1 MWHQKGGRESS
12 STHLQHLLQI
22 FRVSSQLQLRHFI
35 ADGFVVL
42 IAYQVPVRHLF
53 HLQTETGFKIEMCAY
68 KCPSDNS
75 STFRQTDTG
84 FQEISV
90 CKMSIRHLN
99 LQNWHTG
106 FQNRDQCMQ
115 NVRQTPKLSKLTQLG
130 FQNRDQCMQNVY
142 QTPKLSKKTQDFKT
156 AVTACTPNTCQT
168 CTLPSTLKISNMEF
182 QSRGQSTQSA
192 CWTPSQTPNYKHRI
206 SK

>member
-75 STFRQTDTG
+75 STFRHTGFKIEMCAYKCPSDNSSTFRQTDTG

-99 LQNWHTG
+99 LQNWHTR

-115 NVRQTPKLSKLTQLG
+115 NVHQTPKPSKLT
-130 FQNRDQCMQNVY
+130 
-142 QTPKLSKKTQDFKT
+142 
-156 AVTACTPNTCQT
+156 
-168 CTLPSTLKISNMEF
+168 
-182 QSRGQSTQSA
+182 
-192 CWTPSQTPNYKHRI
+192 HRI